1 MKRWLSGSEIKAGR
15 LYRLPRQA
23 GCVYKK
29 LERTYSS
36 LQHANLSAFQTA
48 DRLGIIHT
56 SAVPL
61 LFVNSHYLYNLTC
74 QKVGK

>member
-1 MKRWLSGSEIKAGR
+1 MKMWLSGSEIKAGR

-23 GCVYKK
+23 ACISKK
-29 LERTYSS
+29 LERTYSP
-36 LQHANLSAFQTA
+36 LQRADLSAFQAA

-61 LFVNSHYLYNLTC
+61 LFVNSHYIYNLTC

>member
-23 GCVYKK
+23 GCIYKK
-29 LERTYSS
+29 LERTYSP
-36 LQHANLSAFQTA
+36 LQRADLSAFQAA
-48 DRLGIIHT
+48 DRLGIIHP

-61 LFVNSHYLYNLTC
+61 LFVNSHSKYNLTC